1 MFIFAPSKRLKRL
14 HHGFDIVRSGTD
26 NFSITIRDRIIE
38 GKARSK
44 TVAIINEFIDGHE
57 AELMELW
64 GRAQRG
70 EKITKV
76 K

>member
-1 MFIFAPSKRLKRL
+1 MPS
-14 HHGFDIVRSGTD
+14 
-26 NFSITIRDRIIE
+26 TIIRRTSTCAA
-38 GKARSK
+38 ARSK

>member
-1 MFIFAPSKRLKRL
+1 
-14 HHGFDIVRSGTD
+14 
-26 NFSITIRDRIIE
+26 
-38 GKARSK
+38 
-44 TVAIINEFIDGHE
+44 VAIINEFIDVHE

>member
-1 MFIFAPSKRLKRL
+1 M
-14 HHGFDIVRSGTD
+14 RSGTD
-26 NFSITIRDRIIE
+26 NFSITILDRVIE

-70 EKITKV
+70 EKITKI